1 MKLSKWIMIL
11 LIISLLFHIKTGL
24 DIISMKKEIF
34 NLNLSINTV
43 NNSVSNIVSSSIYQ
57 IEEALKKE
65 NSLVNEFKYE
75 FIELKDKIA
84 LFQLSLK
91 PRTYNKGEKIFFL
104 LKAGNDESKLIPAET
119 ANDIN
124 YTADIQ
130 LSVFDGA
137 NIDLVVESGD
147 TKMTERLGSIS
158 PAIEKFAAD
167 IHAEPIGGSMKYI
180 KDGAYL
186 FFINY
191 EFGLF
196 YESPNA
202 KITLN
207 DVSIIVEVND
217 VVIDTIPMPRSQKG
231 RYQYLTKMED
241 YRIPSMPGDNII
253 LYAMV
258 KDDNGFNYKCNLE
271 AWTIKDNGDIKS
283 AWDLFDFRKVVDIY

>member
-1 MKLSKWIMIL
+1 MRLSKWIMIL
-11 LIISLLFHIKTGL
+11 LIISLLFYIKTGL
-24 DIISMKKEIF
+24 DIVSMKKEIS

-84 LFQLSLK
+84 LFQLSFK
-91 PRTYNKGEKIFFL
+91 PRIYNKGEKIFFL
-104 LKAGNDESKLIPAET
+104 LKIGSKEPELIPAKT
-119 ANDIN
+119 ADDIN

-158 PAIEKFAAD
+158 PAVEKFAAD

-186 FFINY
+186 FFSNY

-196 YESPNA
+196 YESPD
-202 KITLN
+202 KKVTLN
-207 DVSIIVEVND
+207 DINISIEVNGS
-217 VVIDTIPMPRSQKG
+217 VIDTIPMSRDQIG
-231 RYQYLTKMED
+231 RYQYHAKLED
-241 YRIPSMPGDNII
+241 YKIPSVPGDNII

-258 KDDNGFNYKCNLE
+258 KDDNDFNYKCNLD

-283 AWDLFDFRKVVDIY
+283 AWDLFEFGRMVDIY